1 MRFTSI
7 MSFALL
13 AASALAAPAAT
24 TLRVSYDRAYDNRS
38 SSLDTVACSDGSHGL
53 KTKGFSTFG
62 SLKNFPNIGG
72 AQYIAGWNSASC
84 GSCYQLK
91 YNGKTI
97 NVLAIDH
104 ADSGFN
110 LSLQAM
116 NKLTNNQAE
125 NLGAIQAIVTP
136 LAASAC
142 GL

>member
-7 MSFALL
+7 ISFALL
-13 AASALAAPAAT
+13 AASALAAPSAT
-24 TLRVSYDRAYDNRS
+24 TLRVSYDTVYDNRS
-38 SSLDTVACSDGSHGL
+38 NSLNIVACSDGPNGL
-53 KTKGFSTFG
+53 VTKGYTTFG

-84 GSCYQLK
+84 GTCYQLTYK
-91 YNGKTI
+91 GKSI

-110 LSLQAM
+110 LSLEAM

-125 NLGAIQAIVTP
+125 NLGVVQATVTP

>member
-7 MSFALL
+7 VSLVLFA
-13 AASALAAPAAT
+13 ATALAAPSAT
-24 TLRVSYDRAYDNRS
+24 TVRVSYDQTYDVKSN
-38 SSLDTVACSDGSHGL
+38 SLDIVACSNGPNGL
-53 KTKGFSTFG
+53 ETKGYTTFG

-84 GSCYQLK
+84 GTCWQLK

-97 NVLAIDH
+97 NVVAIDH

-110 LSLQAM
+110 LSLEAM

-125 NLGAIQAIVTP
+125 QLGVVQATVTSLP
-136 LAASAC
+136 AASC
-142 GL
+142 SL